1 MTRMHLVEKIV
12 LRKEGA
18 APDLFA
24 WLDKHAAF
32 AGTATSTGGF
42 VSSGQ
47 TSPQQ
52 VGSVKHYWEQGTDRP
67 GALHGFFVHFDVH
80 AHRAHGV
87 RAEADVDHRA
97 VGIAATRV
105 ATSRARGRRDPLRET
120 SRPAR

>member
-42 VSSGQ
+42 VISGQ

-52 VGSVKHYWEQGTDRP
+52 KTLLGTGHGSSWSTSRILRALRRARAPGARRP
-67 GALHGFFVHFDVH
+67 GG
-80 AHRAHGV
+80 
-87 RAEADVDHRA
+87 
-97 VGIAATRV
+97 
-105 ATSRARGRRDPLRET
+105 GRRRSPR
-120 SRPAR
+120 SRYSRYPS